1 MRGNALSHPHM
12 SSNELE
18 LAVEP
23 APATAKP
30 ARERTPTAKPKKTDT
45 PERKNKKA
53 KVEAAAKPK
62 KKDKKAKDGK
72 RKGKKKPKRTA
83 KTSDRHE
90 LYQLSVQ
97 APDVDA
103 DFFAKYHRKLTGEPA
118 RVLREDFCGTGY
130 LASHW
135 VTRHRDNRAIGVD
148 LDAPTLAWGLAH
160 NIEPLETH
168 QKERIELIQQDV
180 RTVRTEPC
188 DVLAALNFSYSF
200 FETRDELRA
209 YMAHVKQDIREGGLL
224 ILDAWGGGETQ
235 VEQEEERDVEDFY
248 YIWDQ
253 RKFDPLTYHSDCRIH
268 FRFQDGTEIRNA
280 FRYEWRQWTLPELLE
295 LMAEAGYADPHVL
308 WEGTDRKTMEGD
320 GKFKRVKRGE
330 ADPAWI
336 AYVVGRA

>member
-1 MRGNALSHPHM
+1 M
-12 SSNELE
+12 SSHELE
-18 LAVEP
+18 LAAEP
-23 APATAKP
+23 APTKP
-30 ARERTPTAKPKKTDT
+30 QRGQTRPADRGAAPAEKPTEKRGKKKDEKPKTPTVDAKPK
-45 PERKNKKA
+45 A
-53 KVEAAAKPK
+53 K
-62 KKDKKAKDGK
+62 KKDKAK
-72 RKGKKKPKRTA
+72 RKGKKKAKRTA
-83 KTSDRHE
+83 KTADRHE

-97 APDVDA
+97 APEVDA
-103 DFFAKYHRKLTGEPA
+103 AFFAKYHRKVTGEPA

-135 VTRHRDNRAIGVD
+135 VTRHRENRAIGVD
-148 LDAPTLAWGLAH
+148 LDAPTLDWGRAK
-160 NIEPLETH
+160 NIDPLEDH

-180 RTVRTEPC
+180 RTVRTDPC

-209 YMAHVKQDIREGGLL
+209 YMMHVKQDIRPGGLL
-224 ILDAWGGGETQ
+224 ILDAWGGGDTQ
-235 VEQEEERDVEDFY
+235 VEQEEERKVEDFY
-248 YIWDQ
+248 YVWDQ
-253 RKFDPLTYHSDCRIH
+253 HKFDPLTYHSDCRIH
-268 FRFQDGTEIRNA
+268 FRFKDGTEIRNA

-320 GKFKRVKRGE
+320 GKFRRVKRGE

>member
-1 MRGNALSHPHM
+1 M
-12 SSNELE
+12 SSQELE

-23 APATAKP
+23 
-30 ARERTPTAKPKKTDT
+30 TPAKPKRARTKTSDVR
-45 PERKNKKA
+45 PGSPAIAAEEPKKA
-53 KVEAAAKPK
+53 QPKKAEAAAKTEAKKAK
-62 KKDKKAKDGK
+62 KKDKAK
-72 RKGKKKPKRTA
+72 RKSKKKDKRTA
-83 KTSDRHE
+83 KTADRHE

-97 APDVDA
+97 APEVDA
-103 DFFAKYHRKLTGEPA
+103 EFFAKYHRKVTGEPA
-118 RVLREDFCGTGY
+118 RILREDFCGTGY

-148 LDAPTLAWGLAH
+148 LDAPTLDWGRTY
-160 NIEPLETH
+160 NIEPLEDH

-180 RTVRTEPC
+180 RTVRTDTC

-209 YMAHVKQDIREGGLL
+209 YMMHVKQDIRPGGLL
-224 ILDAWGGGETQ
+224 ILDAWGGGDTQ
-235 VEQEEERDVEDFY
+235 VEQEEERKVEDFY
-248 YIWDQ
+248 YVWDQ
-253 RKFDPLTYHSDCRIH
+253 HKFDPLTYHSDCRIH
-268 FRFQDGTEIRNA
+268 FRFKDGTEIRNA

-308 WEGTDRKTMEGD
+308 WEGTDRKTREGD

>member
-1 MRGNALSHPHM
+1 M
-12 SSNELE
+12 SSHELE
-18 LAVEP
+18 MAVETAP
-23 APATAKP
+23 APAKP
-30 ARERTPTAKPKKTDT
+30 TRARTPAAEPKKADT
-45 PERKNKKA
+45 PERKRKKA
-53 KVEAAAKPK
+53 KAATEAAAKPK

-72 RKGKKKPKRTA
+72 AKRKGKKKQKRTA

-97 APDVDA
+97 APEVDA
-103 DFFAKYHRKLTGEPA
+103 AFFAKYFRKVTGEPA

-135 VTRHRDNRAIGVD
+135 VTRHRENRAIGVD
-148 LDAPTLAWGLAH
+148 LDEPTLAWGKAN
-160 NIEPLETH
+160 NIAPLKDH
-168 QKERIELIQQDV
+168 QRERIELIQHDV
-180 RTVRTEPC
+180 RTVRTAPC

-209 YMAHVKQDIREGGLL
+209 YMTHVKQDIRPGGLL
-224 ILDAWGGGETQ
+224 ILDAWGGGDTQ
-235 VEQEEERDVEDFY
+235 VEQEEERSVEDFY
-248 YIWDQ
+248 YVWDQ
-253 RKFDPLTYHSDCRIH
+253 HQFDPLTYHSDCRIH
-268 FRFQDGTEIRNA
+268 FRFKDGTEIRNA

-295 LMAEAGYADPHVL
+295 LMAEAGYEDPHVL
-308 WEGTDRKTMEGD
+308 WEGTDKKTMEGD